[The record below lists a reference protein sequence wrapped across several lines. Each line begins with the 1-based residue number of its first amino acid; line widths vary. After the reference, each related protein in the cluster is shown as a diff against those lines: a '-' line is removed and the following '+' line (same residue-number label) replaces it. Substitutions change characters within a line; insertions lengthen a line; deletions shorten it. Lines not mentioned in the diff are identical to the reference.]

1 MRVDLEHVIAH
12 PPERVFA
19 VLSDPSRRP
28 SWQENTSDVT
38 VLTPGP
44 VGLGTRWRETSRGI
58 GVIEAEVVG
67 FAPGELWEE
76 AGTADGGE
84 GRITVRL
91 RPGGEGSTH
100 VAMTVELH
108 LKGLRRVMEGALQ
121 PIVARQLP
129 ADLARLAALLDAEDA
144 APGG

>member
-1 MRVDLEHVIAH
+1 MRVDLEHVLAH

-19 VLSDPSRRP
+19 VLADPARRP
-28 SWQENTSDVT
+28 EWQESTSDVV

-44 VGLGTRWRETSRGI
+44 PGLGTRWRETGAGI

-67 FAPGELWEE
+67 FVPGELWEE
-76 AGTADGGE
+76 TGSADGGE

-91 RPGGEGSTH
+91 RPEGGGTH
-100 VAMTVELH
+100 VSMTVELH

-121 PIVARQLP
+121 PIVARRMPQ
-129 ADLARLAALLDAEDA
+129 DLERLDALLAP
-144 APGG
+144 APG

>member
-1 MRVDLEHVIAH
+1 MRVDLEHVMAH

-19 VLSDPSRRP
+19 VLSDPARRP
-28 SWQENTSDVT
+28 EWQESTSDVV

-44 VGLGTRWRETSRGI
+44 PAIGTRWREIGAGI

-67 FAPGELWEE
+67 FVPGELWEE
-76 AGTADGGE
+76 TGSADGGE

-91 RPGGEGSTH
+91 RPEGAGGTH
-100 VAMTVELH
+100 VSMTVELH

-121 PIVARQLP
+121 PIVARRMPQ
-129 ADLARLAALLDAEDA
+129 DLERLDALLAA
-144 APGG
+144 APG